1 MGKKSDQDPC
11 LLTYG
16 HNYDYNKTMVTVNV
30 AELKA
35 KLSHYLKYP
44 ERGESVNVT
53 SHGVVI
59 AKIVPE
65 HEEAPEVNW
74 FQFFQEN
81 PPVSLS
87 KKGPPT
93 SELIRQIRDEDL

>member
-1 MGKKSDQDPC
+1 
-11 LLTYG
+11 
-16 HNYDYNKTMVTVNV
+16 MVTVNV
-30 AELKA
+30 AELKS

-44 ERGESVNVT
+44 ERGEPVLVT
-53 SHGVVI
+53 SHGTVI
-59 AKIVPE
+59 AKIIAE
-65 HEEAPEVNW
+65 HEDAPEVNW

-87 KKGPPT
+87 KRAVPT